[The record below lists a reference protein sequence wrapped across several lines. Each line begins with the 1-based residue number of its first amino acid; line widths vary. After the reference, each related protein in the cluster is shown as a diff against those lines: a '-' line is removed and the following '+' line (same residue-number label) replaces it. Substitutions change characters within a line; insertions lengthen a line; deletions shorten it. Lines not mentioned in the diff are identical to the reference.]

1 MATKGTVVGGGG
13 YASGGAQRFVLAF
26 VDLDA
31 PSPSAV
37 PMPLDFLAHGVSL
50 HPRDPTRAAVFEKK
64 GPGAC
69 VVDVRERAV
78 LRPLTTA
85 RSRRFYGHGA
95 WSPDGAFLYAT
106 ESRVDRNFAGV
117 LVVRDGATLA
127 ELGALDTHGASPHD
141 CRLLDGGKVM
151 AVTHG
156 GGGVHERGAAPSVAF
171 IELASRKLLDRVTLS
186 GPRVN
191 AGHLDLGPRGEMVV
205 VSAPRDGLPTP
216 EKQLGGVSIRRP
228 GEPVARTLTEPHAV
242 VSRMLGEALSVAL
255 HAETGVALA
264 THPLGDCVSAWR
276 VEDGASLG
284 TLELRG
290 PRGVALTL
298 DRAWYLV
305 SHFGERNPRLSAFAA
320 ETRAP
325 VGFAVDPS
333 YLTGSHIVVYDPDA

>member
-1 MATKGTVVGGGG
+1 MLTAAGDLK
-13 YASGGAQRFVLAF
+13 LADF
-26 VDLDA
+26 GVAAVDA
-31 PSPSAV
+31 PQLTVEGARIGTPAYMAPEQLRGDS
-37 PMPLDFLAHGVSL
+37 
-50 HPRDPTRAAVFEKK
+50 RAAT
-64 GPGAC
+64 
-69 VVDVRERAV
+69 VDIYAV
-78 LRPLTTA
+78 
-85 RSRRFYGHGA
+85 
-95 WSPDGAFLYAT
+95 
-106 ESRVDRNFAGV
+106 
-117 LVVRDGATLA
+117 GATLY
-127 ELGALDTHGASPHD
+127 ELLAGH
-141 CRLLDGGKVM
+141 R
-151 AVTHG
+151 
-156 GGGVHERGAAPSVAF
+156 VHERGAAPSVTF

-191 AGHLDLGPRGEMVV
+191 AGHFDLGPRGEMVV

-290 PRGVALTL
+290 PRGVAVTL

-305 SHFGERNPRLSAFAA
+305 SHFGERHPRLSAFAA